1 MTDNVLD
8 AVSKAQNFI
17 EENIARNI
25 TLSQLA
31 KATNYSIPQLERN
44 FKKTLGVTPFVYIRK
59 LRLTAAAKALRD
71 KDVKVL
77 DTALDFLFDSHEG
90 FTRAFSKEFGLSPY
104 SYKKNPVPVNYY
116 VSYNVAARK
125 FLKKTKEIEEM
136 KTVTIFTQI
145 IEREQRKLILKKSK
159 NAADYYAFCEELGC
173 AEANRIWGVLSS
185 IKEAKYE
192 PAGFW
197 LPQNMRKDG
206 GEYAQGVEVSMDY
219 GGLVPEGFDLEVLPA
234 GKLMVFNSE
243 TFFDED
249 YENVINATWQ
259 AIEKYTPETYGYEW
273 DCTQP
278 RFQLEPRGERGYIE
292 ARPVKPIG

>member
-125 FLKKTKEIEEM
+125 FLHKTKEIEDM

-173 AEANRIWGVLSS
+173 DEANRIWGVLSS

-206 GEYAQGVEVSMDY
+206 GEYAQGVEVPMDY
-219 GGLVPEGFDLEVLPA
+219 DGIVPEGFELTVLPA

-249 YENVINATWQ
+249 YEDVITATWQ
-259 AIEKYTPETYGYEW
+259 AIAKYNPVTYGYEW
-273 DCTQP
+273 DSEQP

-292 ARPVKPIG
+292 ARPIKPID